1 MAMFGTSS
9 VRNTS
14 PSTPDVMTIIIH
26 KTDVSPPARATL
38 ILVDLLGL
46 KIETREVNL
55 PTRQQFNPE
64 YLEKNPL
71 HTVPLLEDDG
81 LVLQDSHAIMI
92 YLMSKYGIE
101 HESLYPKDLAARAI
115 VNQRLFFDAS
125 ILFPRLKTVIY
136 STVKHGIPMTEAQE
150 TDIKE
155 CYDVAEKYLTDQYI
169 AGDTLTLA
177 DISCVTTISSLD
189 CIVPIHSKYRRLHD
203 WWSRLKKEPW
213 YQKINQPGLAL
224 FGRFIKGFL

>member
-1 MAMFGTSS
+1 MRKTTS
-9 VRNTS
+9 VTTKS
-14 PSTPDVMTIIIH
+14 PSPPDVMPIIIH

-38 ILVDLLGL
+38 ILTELLGL
-46 KIETREVNL
+46 KVETREVNL
-55 PTRQQFNPE
+55 PSRQQFSPE
-64 YLEKNPL
+64 YLDKNPL

-92 YLMSKYGIE
+92 YLVSKYGEE
-101 HESLYPKDLAARAI
+101 HENLYPKDDATRAI

-136 STVKHGIPMTEAQE
+136 SVVKHGVPMTEAQE

-155 CYDVAEKYLTDQYI
+155 CYDVAEKYLTDQYM
-169 AGDTLTLA
+169 AGDCLTLA

-203 WWSRLKKEPW
+203 WWGRLKKEPW